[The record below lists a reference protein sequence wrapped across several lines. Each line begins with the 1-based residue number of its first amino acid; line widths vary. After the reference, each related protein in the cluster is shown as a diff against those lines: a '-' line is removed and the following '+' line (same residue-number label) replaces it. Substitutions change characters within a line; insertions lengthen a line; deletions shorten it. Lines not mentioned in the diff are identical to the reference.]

1 MSRAVLLLPVA
12 VVSACASVSRTAGFS
27 EAGQVVQERT
37 GHRIHWDQGAPEDRE
52 VRERIDALSRTKLP
66 LDAAVELALL
76 NNRSLQ
82 VIYEDLGVAQA
93 DLVQA
98 GLLRNPRLGL
108 ALQFPTSNTHPIG
121 VQTSIVEDFVALF
134 TIPLRTR
141 LAGALLEEA
150 SWRVADAALRVAHD
164 VKVSFVEMQTATQL
178 VDLWESM
185 FEAQEAAT
193 DLATRQRAA
202 GNISDF
208 ELAQQQ
214 DALGSLRLALAASQ
228 AQVVDSRE
236 KLARLLG
243 LYGPRAQVEL
253 AERLPEMP
261 ADEPPLEHLE
271 DVAIGRR
278 SDLAAAT
285 KRVDAAA
292 QAAALVRGTRY
303 LPSVG
308 AGVSGGRDTE
318 GVTSL
323 GPSIDLELPIFDQGQ
338 ANVRRV
344 ESDLRRAQAR
354 REELALDARS
364 EVRSA
369 RNRHLTARA
378 AVDYYRTS
386 MIPLRERLVAQAQL
400 QYNAMQIGLYQLLQ
414 AKQAQIAA
422 YRDYIDVLRSYWV
435 SRFDLELSVGGS
447 LSAPP
452 PLVPSAR

>member
-1 MSRAVLLLPVA
+1 MSRVVLLLPVA

-82 VIYEDLGVAQA
+82 VIYEDLGIAQA

-121 VQTSIVEDFVALF
+121 VQTSIVEDFLALF

-178 VDLWESM
+178 VDMWESM

-214 DALGSLRLALAASQ
+214 DLLGGLRLALAANQ

-271 DVAIGRR
+271 AVAIGRR
-278 SDLAAAT
+278 PDLAAAT

-422 YRDYIDVLRSYWV
+422 YRDYIEVLRSYWV